1 MESSPPKARRP
12 RADLDLAAID
22 ESALMELRL
31 CDLPL
36 HLKGSWVEERVQAL
50 YAELDAH
57 DLRLRPP
64 CYIGDEW
71 FTPDGGVAIA
81 VPFYLFHPRLLAL
94 EKKVMLEAEGEA
106 PDDCLRL
113 LRHECGHS
121 VVHAFHLTRR
131 RAWIALF
138 GDPKA
143 EARDFYHFRPHSRS
157 FVRHLKGWYAQ
168 SHPEEDFA
176 ETFAV
181 WLDPKSDWRKRY
193 AGWPALK
200 KLEYVDEL
208 MGQLKGQA
216 SKAKRGEL
224 TWRIGDLKR
233 KLSTHYQQR
242 RKFYAEE
249 DEAYYDEDLRRL
261 FPAGTGPSAAA
272 WLRRKGRLLDQSVTT
287 WTKEPKLTVRR
298 LRVRLLKRCAKLGLR
313 LAPGD
318 EAAQLSF
325 AAYLA
330 TLINN
335 FVFTSHYKRRP

>member
-1 MESSPPKARRP
+1 MENSPAKARSRRP
-12 RADLDLAAID
+12 SLDLAQLD
-22 ESALMELRL
+22 EGALLELRL
-31 CDLPL
+31 CDLPVE
-36 HLKGSWVEERVQAL
+36 LKGSWVEERLHTL
-50 YAELDAH
+50 YAELDARG
-57 DLRLRPP
+57 LRLHPP

-71 FTPDGGVAIA
+71 FTPDGVAAIA

-94 EKKVMLEAEGEA
+94 EKKFMLEAEGEDPA
-106 PDDCLRL
+106 ECLRL

-121 VVHAFHLTRR
+121 FVHAYGLARR
-131 RAWIALF
+131 KSFVERF
-138 GDPKA
+138 GDPRA

-181 WLDPKSDWRKRY
+181 WLDPASDWRKRY

-208 MGQLKGQA
+208 MAGLKGRA
-216 SKAKRGEL
+216 PRTRRGEL
-224 TWRIGDLKR
+224 TWRVRELKR

-249 DEAYYDEDLRRL
+249 DEAYYDDDLRRL
-261 FPAGTGPSAAA
+261 CPSAAGLSA
-272 WLRRKGRLLDQSVTT
+272 EQWIRRKGRLLDKAVAD
-287 WTKEPKLTVRR
+287 WTREPRLTVRR
-298 LRVRLLKRCAKLGLR
+298 LRVRLAKRCRQLGLK
-313 LAPGD
+313 LSPGD
-318 EAAQLSF
+318 EGAHLSF

-330 TLINN
+330 TLITN
-335 FVFTSHYKRRP
+335 FVFTSHFKRRP